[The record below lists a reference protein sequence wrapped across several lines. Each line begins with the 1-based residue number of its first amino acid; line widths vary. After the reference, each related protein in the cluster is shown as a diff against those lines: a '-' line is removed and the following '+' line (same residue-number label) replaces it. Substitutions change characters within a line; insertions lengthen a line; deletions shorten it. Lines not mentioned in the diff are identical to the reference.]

1 MTVVGALF
9 VSEMTSLNIS
19 LSLPLF
25 SLLFL
30 AALVGSSHGGAS
42 LACRFVATV
51 TVAFEFAVDA
61 IDAVVPALAKR
72 TRPFLEHGLL
82 SIGAATTTMVD
93 FARVVARFEVS
104 RHGGLSVMGLMDDD
118 IRRLSFVAS
127 LEDDSTAAGTGTDAA
142 ATNAEASGDKSRV
155 STVVVVARR

>member
-1 MTVVGALF
+1 MTMSSLFTMESGEGVTDSNVCCCCCCCSCCLVKRLTIVGALF

-72 TRPFLEHGLL
+72 IRPFLEHGLL

-104 RHGGLSVMGLMDDD
+104 
-118 IRRLSFVAS
+118 
-127 LEDDSTAAGTGTDAA
+127 
-142 ATNAEASGDKSRV
+142 
-155 STVVVVARR
+155 